1 MLDIIR
7 DRIVQIQGT
16 HLIAAPRARV
26 WALLNDPDAL
36 AQCAP
41 GVTEL
46 RRDGDDHF
54 AAIFT
59 VALGPMKSNFRA
71 TIALTD
77 KTPLEAMTIEMNAQ
91 SPIGALGAAGRI
103 TLADEGDGT
112 RVTWSGEPRL
122 MGMLASVGGRFAQS
136 AAKANA
142 ETFFTKLEQL
152 ARTP

>member
-1 MLDIIR
+1 M
-7 DRIVQIQGT
+7 QIQGT
-16 HLIAAPRARV
+16 HHISAPRARV

-46 RRDGDDHF
+46 RREGDDRY
-54 AAIFT
+54 AATFT
-59 VALGPMKSNFRA
+59 VALGPMKSSFKA
-71 TIALTD
+71 TITLTD
-77 KTPLEAMTIEMNAQ
+77 KTPLEAMTLDLAAQ
-91 SPIGALGAAGRI
+91 SPMGALGATGRL

-112 RVTWSGEPRL
+112 LVTYAGEPRL

-142 ETFFTKLEQL
+142 ATFFTKLEQL
-152 ARTP
+152 AKTP

>member
-1 MLDIIR
+1 M
-7 DRIVQIQGT
+7 QIQGT

-26 WALLNDPDAL
+26 WELLNDPDAL

-46 RRDGDDHF
+46 RRESEDRF
-54 AAIFT
+54 AATFT
-59 VALGPMKSNFRA
+59 VALGPMKSNFKA

-77 KTPLEAMTIEMNAQ
+77 KTPLEAMTLELSAQ
-91 SPIGALGAAGRI
+91 SAMGALGASGRL
-103 TLADEGDGT
+103 TLADEGEGT
-112 RVTWSGEPRL
+112 RIDWSGEPRL
-122 MGMLASVGGRFAQS
+122 MGMLATVGGRFAQS

-152 ARTP
+152 ARSS